1 MIQVLTY
8 QLKIPKHVWGHV
20 APPFEFR
27 SLKNSPSQKGHGLN
41 HLVCWKS
48 SSWILNFSTSDT
60 LKMHKFIP
68 GSDFWRFDRRFNAHL
83 FEQEFF
89 HQQYHWH
96 FWKKKNKKDS
106 VQSPPRGT
114 PHLQKSYGTLVRVY
128 RSFPIKNASLDY
140 ASYSDEYVL
149 GLPIFFLGGGGH
161 SLPHLA
167 GNDTVFLHS
176 SRNTLAPAS
185 LRIPSLSKKNLHLSR
200 WRSSSCFFVH
210 TVDGSE
216 ILHNRRPC
224 KWWDK
229 LLINLLAGFLP
240 CFIYLNLLAG
250 FLNHQKYYH
259 VF

>member
-114 PHLQKSYGTLVRVY
+114 PHLQKSYRTLVRVY

-149 GLPIFFLGGGGH
+149 GLPIFFWGGVTL
-161 SLPHLA
+161 SLTLQEMIQFFFILQGIRWHQRVWGYHPCQKKICTYPDEEVHH
-167 GNDTVFLHS
+167 VFLFILLMVQKS
-176 SRNTLAPAS
+176 CTTEDPANDG
-185 LRIPSLSKKNLHLSR
+185 INYLST
-200 WRSSSCFFVH
+200 C
-210 TVDGSE
+210 
-216 ILHNRRPC
+216 
-224 KWWDK
+224 
-229 LLINLLAGFLP
+229 
-240 CFIYLNLLAG
+240 
-250 FLNHQKYYH
+250 
-259 VF
+259 